1 MFPGGRSTVMWLLVA
16 TVSTA
21 VTAWRLAPAS
31 WRPRGVAVPA
41 VAVVAAYLSLD
52 TSFRTGFVQWLD
64 HDVFERLRGGVDDV
78 ATWIVAAGGAFVG
91 LALTTFLL
99 RDEPR

>member
-1 MFPGGRSTVMWLLVA
+1 MFPGGRSTVMWLFVA

-31 WRPRGVAVPA
+31 WRPHGTAVLVAA
-41 VAVVAAYLSLD
+41 VTAAYLSLD
-52 TSFRTGFVQWLD
+52 ASFRTGFVQWLD

-78 ATWIVAAGGAFVG
+78 ATWLVAAAGSFVG
-91 LALTTFLL
+91 LALATFLT